1 MGHVQGDEQAGSTA
15 VPTVV
20 PTGAGG
26 TSAPVVAWARE
37 LAAMSQTALTYAQ
50 DPYDTARYRRLR
62 ELAAE
67 MLAIGADAPLE
78 VVRGILA
85 AETGHATP
93 KVDVR
98 ALVLDGDRMLL
109 VRERSDG
116 GWTLPGGWADVGET
130 PSEAVVREVEEES
143 GFVVRATRLL
153 AVWDKRRHD
162 HPPQPFFVYKLVFLC
177 ERLGGAARTS
187 DETDDVAFFAPDALP
202 PLSLDRVTPA
212 QLHRLSALAALP
224 DAPTNFD

>member
-1 MGHVQGDEQAGSTA
+1 MEHVHSGDQAASMAEPVESG
-15 VPTVV
+15 
-20 PTGAGG
+20 GAP
-26 TSAPVVAWARE
+26 SPVLAWGRE
-37 LAAMSQTALTYAQ
+37 LAAMSQTALTYAL
-50 DPYDTARYRRLR
+50 DAYDVARYVRLR

-67 MLAIGADAPLE
+67 MLAVGADAPLE
-78 VVRGILA
+78 TVRGILA

-98 ALVLDGDRMLL
+98 AFVRDGDRVLL

-116 GWTLPGGWADVGET
+116 RWTLPGGWADVGET

-162 HPPQPFFVYKLVFLC
+162 HPAQAFYVYKLFFLC
-177 ERLGGAARTS
+177 ERLGGAARPS
-187 DETDDVAFFAPDALP
+187 GETDAVAFFAPDALP

-212 QLHRLSALAALP
+212 QLRRLSALAALP
-224 DAPTNFD
+224 DAPTDFD

>member
-1 MGHVQGDEQAGSTA
+1 MEQAQSGERA
-15 VPTVV
+15 EP
-20 PTGAGG
+20 AGG
-26 TSAPVVAWARE
+26 GARSSGAPSPVLAWGRE
-37 LAAMSQTALTYAQ
+37 LAAMTQTALTYAR
-50 DPYDTARYRRLR
+50 DPYDVARYVRLR

-67 MLAIGADAPLE
+67 MLATGADAPLG
-78 VVRGILA
+78 VVRGVLA

-98 ALVLDGDRMLL
+98 ACVIDERGRLLL

-162 HPPQPFFVYKLVFLC
+162 HPPQPFYVYKLFFLC
-177 ERLGGAARTS
+177 ERSGGAARTS
-187 DETDDVAFFAPDALP
+187 DETDDVGFFALDALP
-202 PLSLDRVTPA
+202 PLSLHRVTPA

-224 DAPTNFD
+224 DAPTAFD

>member
-1 MGHVQGDEQAGSTA
+1 MEHVQGDERAEPAAGPMGT
-15 VPTVV
+15 
-20 PTGAGG
+20 GG
-26 TSAPVVAWARE
+26 TTAPVLAWGRE

-50 DPYDTARYRRLR
+50 DHYDTERYRRLR
-62 ELAAE
+62 ELASE
-67 MLAIGADAPLE
+67 MLALGADAPIE
-78 VVRGILA
+78 VVRGVLA
-85 AETGHATP
+85 AERGHATP

-98 ALVLDGDRMLL
+98 AFVPDGDRVLL

-130 PSEAVVREVEEES
+130 PSEAVVREVVEES
-143 GFVVRATRLL
+143 GFIVRATRLL
-153 AVWDKRRHD
+153 AVWDKRRHE

-177 ERLGGAARTS
+177 ERLGGVARTS

-212 QLHRLSALAALP
+212 QIRRLSALAALP
-224 DAPTNFD
+224 DAPTDFD